1 MDRDLAQTFHGIA
14 SLITPVRAPDK
25 RSKHPNSDG
34 HPLITRVDTRRCQHI
49 QRRTFAFSNE
59 IVTSHMV
66 IFSLRVTYPDPLFE
80 GRLPEAPKG
89 LPQTIVVGY
98 RQLQETLAARGL
110 LPYFIPW
117 TVADGCRRL
126 PPKQGHIP
134 GHNNGT
140 QHPLQARKSLQPF
153 HQLQTP

>member
-80 GRLPEAPKG
+80 GRLPEA
-89 LPQTIVVGY
+89 
-98 RQLQETLAARGL
+98 
-110 LPYFIPW
+110 F
-117 TVADGCRRL
+117 CRRGTGAAPASEGL
-126 PPKQGHIP
+126 NATFVPGPYSGSLAGH
-134 GHNNGT
+134 
-140 QHPLQARKSLQPF
+140 
-153 HQLQTP
+153 